1 MAAICIYMRL
11 CMLKFLRY
19 ALFLVAALMAAS
31 ACAAN
36 RSPQVNFI
44 LRCAGCHGLDGTG
57 SAIGGVPPLAL
68 IKAFT
73 SDPDGRTYL
82 MHVPG
87 VVNSGLSNQ
96 EIADVVNY
104 VAQRWG
110 KPEIP
115 FASFSLEEVDRL
127 RAIEIPD
134 IVSYRRDLTS
144 RYLSQGKL
152 VADYPW
158 P

>member
-1 MAAICIYMRL
+1 MRL
-11 CMLKFLRY
+11 LKLKSLRY
-19 ALFLVAALMAAS
+19 FLFATACFTAAS

-36 RSPQVNFI
+36 RSPQVNYI

-57 SAIGGVPPLAL
+57 SATGGIPPLGL

-73 SDPDGRTYL
+73 SDLDGRTYL

-96 EIADVVNY
+96 EIADVINY

-110 KPEIP
+110 TPEIP
-115 FASFSLEEVDRL
+115 FTSFSLEEVNHL
-127 RAIEIPD
+127 RSIEIPD
-134 IVSYRRDLTS
+134 VVGYRRSLTN
-144 RYLSQGKL
+144 RYVSEGKI

>member
-1 MAAICIYMRL
+1 MRL
-11 CMLKFLRY
+11 LKLKFLKY
-19 ALFLVAALMAAS
+19 LLLATSLVTAS
-31 ACAAN
+31 AFAAN
-36 RSPQVNFI
+36 RSPQVNYI

-57 SAIGGVPPLAL
+57 SAIGGVPPLGL
-68 IKAFT
+68 IKTFT
-73 SDPDGRTYL
+73 SDLDGRAYI

-96 EIADVVNY
+96 EIADVINY

-110 KPEIP
+110 TPEIP
-115 FASFSLEEVDRL
+115 FTSFSLEEVNGL
-127 RAIEIPD
+127 RSIEIPD
-134 IVSYRRDLTS
+134 IVSYRRNLTN
-144 RYLSQGKL
+144 RYLSEGKT